1 MITDINEI
9 INKFKAGEM
18 IILIDDEERENEG
31 DLVVSSEYLTPDHI
45 NFMITKGKGLVCAPI
60 STDVAKKLDLTL
72 MTGVNNETET
82 QFTASVDLKG
92 DGVSTGISAEDRYKT
107 IKGL

>member
-31 DLVVSSEYLTPDHI
+31 DLVGAAMMARKM
-45 NFMITKGKGLVCAPI
+45 FFKAPI
-60 STDVAKKLDLTL
+60 SPAAQRSTVKHPFRNKCVLQFSNRQSNRKLYNDTL
-72 MTGVNNETET
+72 AAINVHTSSVIQRNE
-82 QFTASVDLKG
+82 
-92 DGVSTGISAEDRYKT
+92 
-107 IKGL
+107 